1 MVTFQIKQQQQPVD
15 PGQFLSDKLEKYKR
29 VCLAKVEKMFLQKLN
44 LHRWRFFQNNFSRGC
59 KKIPISSID
68 EARLTFSWTLNFSS
82 PFRSLSWK
90 LGVFKAYWRSLLLKR
105 LIFGARF
112 LKLVASKPVME
123 FFRIFFFALK
133 STLTLFCL
141 LLFFLLTMDVWT
153 KFESKMTHTGMQ
165 TIVCEVFR
173 ALNASL
179 WLSELSW

>member
-1 MVTFQIKQQQQPVD
+1 MVTFQIKQQQPVD
-15 PGQFLSDKLEKYKR
+15 PGQFLSDKLENYKR
-29 VCLAKVEKMFLQKLN
+29 GCLVKVEKRFLQNIVDDFIL
-44 LHRWRFFQNNFSRGC
+44 NNFSRGC
-59 KKIPISSID
+59 KKIPISSVD
-68 EARLTFSWTLNFSS
+68 EARWTFSWTSQARLEACRGSS
-82 PFRSLSWK
+82 AF
-90 LGVFKAYWRSLLLKR
+90 FKAYWRSSLWKR

-112 LKLVASKPVME
+112 LKLVASKLISSKLVME

-173 ALNASL
+173 V
-179 WLSELSW
+179 

>member
-1 MVTFQIKQQQQPVD
+1 MVTFQFEQQQPVN
-15 PGQFLSDKLEKYKR
+15 PGEFLSDKLEKYKR
-29 VCLAKVEKMFLQKLN
+29 GCLVKVEKRFLQKLN
-44 LHRWRFFQNNFSRGC
+44 LHRWRFYSKQFFSRLQ
-59 KKIPISSID
+59 KIPISSID
-68 EARLTFSWTLNFSS
+68 EARRTFSWTLNFSS

-90 LGVFKAYWRSLLLKR
+90 LGVFKAYWRSSLLKR

-112 LKLVASKPVME
+112 SKLVASKLISLKPVME
-123 FFRIFFFALK
+123 FFRVCFYALK

-173 ALNASL
+173 V
-179 WLSELSW
+179 